1 MKYRVFA
8 YHKIIEANDLLIR
21 CYHEINYMLDGTM
34 GIEGVRPLQQEIKDY
49 LMDNDLIE
57 SEDEEEQ

>member
-1 MKYRVFA
+1 MKYKVYP
-8 YHKIIEANDLLIR
+8 YHKLIEANDLLIR
-21 CYHEINYMLDGTM
+21 CYSEINYMLDGTM
-34 GIEGVRPLQQEIKDY
+34 SIEGVRPLQQEIKDY